1 MNAPSSDQVNGIT
14 IIEMPTKD
22 GSLFG
27 TTILIDNGF
36 TGYAIMS
43 HDTAET
49 LGLEFEPISSQS
61 YVTATGNMDT
71 KFQATVHGI
80 RLPHLSR
87 HRTFSATFKIAPKE
101 SGDFGFG
108 VIMGIDMMD
117 DLGIDTS
124 RTTKSIIWG
133 NDIEVPMVS
142 KNHRTEAR
150 IQALCGVH
158 RRSSQNS
165 STPSE
170 NTTTKTDIYVDDS
183 ITSITMQPSTLPS
196 ESSLFLAAN
205 QSAPSF
211 TKAVY
216 VKPDL
221 LEVVKRDGVNLTTD
235 QQALLF
241 RMLSNHNAVF
251 KAVKGIIPASQSSY
265 ACDPTQF
272 HDEPNHMRFQSK
284 IAKSWKMNLPDNV
297 KLEPLS
303 SQSIGVQRS

>member
-1 MNAPSSDQVNGIT
+1 
-14 IIEMPTKD
+14 
-22 GSLFG
+22 
-27 TTILIDNGF
+27 
-36 TGYAIMS
+36 
-43 HDTAET
+43 
-49 LGLEFEPISSQS
+49 
-61 YVTATGNMDT
+61 
-71 KFQATVHGI
+71 
-80 RLPHLSR
+80 
-87 HRTFSATFKIAPKE
+87 
-101 SGDFGFG
+101 
-108 VIMGIDMMD
+108 
-117 DLGIDTS
+117 
-124 RTTKSIIWG
+124 
-133 NDIEVPMVS
+133 MVS
-142 KNHRTEAR
+142 KNHWTEAR
-150 IQALCGVH
+150 IQALCGVR

-165 STPSE
+165 TRI
-170 NTTTKTDIYVDDS
+170 DIYVDDS
-183 ITSITMQPSTLPS
+183 STLPS

-241 RMLSNHNAVF
+241 RMLSNHDAVF

-297 KLEPLS
+297 KLEPFVVTVHWSTKIVNGQVQALESQRRMEPFDS
-303 SQSIGVQRS
+303 SWIFARLIDGSPDGNSHSQRQKKFSHQSEDLCLLQVSI